1 MSRIVNL
8 IFYIRVM
15 YRVKVL
21 SQFCITSLRLVIIY
35 YVLLV
40 ILLTIKKLFVKF
52 VKYERRFK
60 RLDSLK
66 LTV

>member
-21 SQFCITSLRLVIIY
+21 SQSCITSLRLVIIY

-40 ILLTIKKLFVKF
+40 ILLTIKKHFVKF